1 MSNSVEKTFSKWRIY
16 IALAIGLSISIG
28 IIIYSFTRTEYHRT
42 ETGKGTHSWVDTNH
56 NKKVDAANPEEF
68 IEKKQG
74 DYAQK
79 TALEVL
85 SEINWSTSVFFW
97 LLLACIGMLGRDF
110 GYMLR
115 LRILTKNQLTWRQS
129 FKVIMLWEFAST
141 LAPGVMGGT
150 AVAMF
155 ILNKE
160 KISMGKSTAI
170 VIMTAFMDNLFY
182 VILVPLLTL
191 FVPVASLFPESGNDT
206 VRVIFWTG
214 FGFFT
219 LLSFVLFSSIVVS
232 PKLVGKLLTF
242 FTKIPFLKK
251 FNENAKRTGQDVE
264 TTAHEMRKEHFSFW
278 LKAYGATLISWCSRF
293 LVINCL
299 LQAFLNLG
307 IMQQVHIFMKQFV
320 LWMFLR
326 VSPTPG
332 GSGVAEWAFST
343 LMHDFSASLI
353 LVSTLAVLW
362 RIISYYPYI
371 LIGSIILPKWLGKS
385 KNRN

>member
-1 MSNSVEKTFSKWRIY
+1 MSDSVEKTFSKWRIY
-16 IALAIGLSISIG
+16 IALIIGLSISIG
-28 IIIYSFTRTEYHRT
+28 IIIYSFTRTEYHQVAP
-42 ETGKGTHSWVDTNH
+42 GKGTHTWVDVNQNQKIDATN
-56 NKKVDAANPEEF
+56 AAEF
-68 IEKKQG
+68 ILTENG
-74 DYAQK
+74 NFTEK
-79 TALEVL
+79 TAWQVL
-85 SEINWSTSVFFW
+85 SDIQWNTSVFFW
-97 LLLACIGMLGRDF
+97 LLLACVGMLGRDF

-115 LRILTKNQLTWRQS
+115 IRVLTKNQLSWKQS
-129 FKVIMLWEFAST
+129 FQVIMLWEFAST

-150 AVAMF
+150 SVAMF
-155 ILNKE
+155 ILNRE

-191 FVPVASLFPESGNDT
+191 FVPISSLFPESGNET
-206 VRVIFWTG
+206 VSVIFWTG

-219 LLSFVLFSSIVVS
+219 LLSLVLFSSIVVS
-232 PKLVGKLLTF
+232 PKLVGKLLF
-242 FTKIPFLKK
+242 YITKLPFLKR
-251 FNENAKRTGQDVE
+251 FNEGAKRTGTDVE
-264 TTAHEMRKEHFSFW
+264 NTAHEMRKEPFAFW
-278 LKAYGATLISWCSRF
+278 LKAYGATLISWVSRF

-299 LQAFLNLG
+299 LQAFLHLG
-307 IMQQVHIFMKQFV
+307 LLQQVQIFMKQFV

-343 LMHDFSASLI
+343 LMHDFSTSFI

-371 LIGSIILPKWLGKS
+371 LIGSILLPKWLS
-385 KNRN
+385 KHKQ

>member
-1 MSNSVEKTFSKWRIY
+1 MSNSVENTFSKWRIY
-16 IALAIGLSISIG
+16 LALAIGLSISIG
-28 IIIYSFTRTEYHRT
+28 IIIYSFTRTEFHRVAA
-42 ETGKGTHSWVDTNH
+42 GKGTHTWVDANNNNKIDATNPLEF
-56 NKKVDAANPEEF
+56 KETAAGDFEE
-68 IEKKQG
+68 
-74 DYAQK
+74 K
-79 TALEVL
+79 TAWEVL
-85 SEINWSTSVFFW
+85 SSINWNSSVFFW
-97 LLLACIGMLGRDF
+97 LLLACVGMLGRDF

-115 LRILTKNQLTWRQS
+115 IRILTKKQLSWKQS
-129 FKVIMLWEFAST
+129 FHVIMLWEFAST

-182 VILVPLLTL
+182 VILVPLLTI
-191 FVPVASLFPESGNDT
+191 FVPVASLFPDSGNET
-206 VRVIFWTG
+206 VRIIFWTG

-219 LLSFVLFSSIVVS
+219 LLSLFLFSSIVLS
-232 PKLVGKLLTF
+232 PNLVGSVLKGITRL
-242 FTKIPFLKK
+242 PFLKK
-251 FNENAKRTGQDVE
+251 MREGAARTGQDVA
-264 TTAHEMRKEHFSFW
+264 TTAHEMRKEPFSFW

-293 LVINCL
+293 LVINCMF
-299 LQAFLNLG
+299 QAFLQLG
-307 IMQQVHIFMKQFV
+307 IFQHIHLFMKQFV

-343 LMHDFSASLI
+343 LMHDFSTSFI

-362 RIISYYPYI
+362 RLISYYPYI
-371 LIGSIILPKWLGKS
+371 VIGSILLPKWLGK
-385 KNRN
+385 KRD